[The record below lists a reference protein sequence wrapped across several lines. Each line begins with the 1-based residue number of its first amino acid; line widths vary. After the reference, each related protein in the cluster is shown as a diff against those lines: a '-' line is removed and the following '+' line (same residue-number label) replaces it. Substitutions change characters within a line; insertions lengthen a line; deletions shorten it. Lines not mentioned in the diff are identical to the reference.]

1 MKLKRLTFLL
11 LTFLFIFV
19 LSEPFLTLTTAAA
32 APSVKEKEV
41 TLYTD
46 SDTYKIKYN
55 NVADDA
61 TLKFKSSKRS
71 VVTIKKSKVTPKGP
85 GKATVTIKV
94 KQNGKSYTLKVK
106 FTVLDASQ
114 KQSSKPDYD
123 ALALER
129 VAELKKS
136 AVDKG
141 NTIFRFE
148 GDVLQTSDDVTNKI
162 FSQASKYYSSYFSL
176 CVNSLDILRSEQ
188 EYLDMFPGI
197 STIVFDDVRI
207 YKNTIAVKVTV
218 ERKGSSFN
226 SDEFV
231 IDCVLSNGNTSYL
244 TSSQKAL
251 YDKVLSLAKSLK
263 GKDEYT
269 TVKNIHD
276 YLVLNIAYPSSYSGD
291 AVHTLD
297 YALNKGVCVCDGYS
311 KAFYFLCKA
320 SGIDAILLSGDA
332 VNSSGNSE
340 SHAWNK
346 VKINDKWYSIDV
358 TWDDPFPDVPGQVK
372 TNYFLITDKDIS
384 INHFWDNTGL
394 PVADSTDLGI
404 IYSTYGSLPSVSGS
418 SETIDYISSKVS
430 GKLGDSFDVTFEFVE
445 KTGSKAITTKVQD
458 LLKGYHNSYGCGYS
472 YSTESA
478 GFYGTYYKVRIYR

>member
-19 LSEPFLTLTTAAA
+19 LSEPFLTLTTAAT

-71 VVTIKKSKVTPKGP
+71 VVTVKKSKVTPKGP

-114 KQSSKPDYD
+114 KQSLKTDYD

-129 VAELKKS
+129 VAELKKN

-141 NTIFRFE
+141 NTILRFE

-176 CVNSLDILRSEQ
+176 CVNSLDILKSEQ

-197 STIVFDDVRI
+197 YSIVFDDVRI

-218 ERKGSSFN
+218 ERKGSNFN

-231 IDCVLSNGNTSYL
+231 IDCILSNGNTSYL

-346 VKINDKWYSIDV
+346 VKINGKWYCVDV

-372 TNYFLITDKDIS
+372 DNYFLITDTDIGN
-384 INHFWDNTGL
+384 NHFWDNTGL
-394 PVADSTDLGI
+394 PSAKSTDLGP
-404 IYSTYGSLPSVSGS
+404 IYAAYGHLPSVSGKTETVEYIKS
-418 SETIDYISSKVS
+418 RVSEVWDTH
-430 GKLGDSFDVTFEFVE
+430 FEIVLEFTE
-445 KTGSKAITTKVQD
+445 KTGSDNVAEYVVQ
-458 LLKGYHNSYGCGYS
+458 LINNYHSNNNCGYS
-472 YSTESA
+472 YSYESA
-478 GFYGTYYKVRIYR
+478 GFFGMYYKIRIYK